1 MLIADVLD
9 SEDDRLSEDRTVLE
23 AITVEYGAV
32 VYESVVLGAVLMI
45 EEVENPPDTV
55 DTTEDEY
62 SGRVVYGEVTVLMTA
77 VELR

>member
-1 MLIADVLD
+1 MLD

-23 AITVEYGAV
+23 AVSVECGDTVL
-32 VYESVVLGAVLMI
+32 YESVVLGAVLTL

-62 SGRVVYGEVTVLMTA
+62 SGRLVYCEVTVLMTA